1 MPDPTPQATGRSSR
15 PVSRPIYRRIADDIR
30 GRVERGVLGAGDRLP
45 TIRALASELGV
56 NRDTVSLAYESLA
69 AEGLVESVV
78 GRGTFVRPQ
87 PGELRAAQEPVVL
100 DLAPPI
106 EQLIGLENARP
117 RFGVAEDVAPL
128 HSLIPDP
135 AFYPVEDFRRCLNRV
150 LSKGGAELFLYGG
163 PQGHPGLRELI
174 AGRLQ
179 EAGIELAPENV
190 VLCHGASQGIA
201 LAIRLFAESGDA
213 VAVEAPTYHNVLA
226 TLAGLGL
233 RPATVP
239 MADDGPDLEALDRV
253 LARPE
258 VKAFYT
264 IPTFHN
270 PMGITTSLRHRERL
284 LEIAARH
291 RTAVIEDGYEM
302 DLRYSGRSVPPL
314 AALDGRGVVVHLSSF
329 SKSLFPGLRI
339 GSLAL
344 RGRGVE
350 GLIALKHATD
360 LSDSMP
366 LQAALEEF
374 LRSGAYDK
382 HLAKLRRALRG
393 RRDVLLAALEER
405 LPAGTRF
412 TRPDGGY
419 QIWVELPFDI
429 DTRDLLADAAR
440 AGVLFAPGSQFM
452 PEPGASRCLRL
463 TIARANEEEIRQGVD
478 ALGRLVAERRDSEPA
493 AREAASVNV

>member
-1 MPDPTPQATGRSSR
+1 MSSSGIQDGGRDSR
-15 PVSRPIYRRIADDIR
+15 PVYRRIAEDIR
-30 GRVERGVLGAGDRLP
+30 GQVERGSLGAGDRLP

-56 NRDTVSLAYESLA
+56 NRDTISLAYEALA

-78 GRGTFVRPQ
+78 GRGTFVRRSPRE
-87 PGELRAAQEPVVL
+87 PERGEEPIAL
-100 DLAPPI
+100 SLAPQV
-106 EQLIGLENARP
+106 EQLIAMENARP
-117 RFGVAEDVAPL
+117 RFGVAEDVVAL

-135 AFYPVEDFRRCLNRV
+135 SFYPVEEFRRCLNRV
-150 LSKGGAELFLYGG
+150 LSKGGAELFLYGA
-163 PQGHPGLRELI
+163 PQGHPGLREVI
-174 AGRLQ
+174 AGRLRA
-179 EAGIELAPENV
+179 AGIELSSENV

-201 LAIRLFAESGDA
+201 LAIRLFTDVGDC

-233 RPATVP
+233 RPAPVA
-239 MADDGPDLEALDRV
+239 MDAEGPDLDALDRV

-270 PMGITTSLRHRERL
+270 PMGTTTSLRHRERL

-291 RTAVIEDGYEM
+291 GTPVIEDGYEM
-302 DLRYSGRSVPPL
+302 DLRYSGRSVPSL
-314 AALDGRGVVVHLSSF
+314 AALDGRGLVVLLSSF

-350 GLIALKHATD
+350 GLVALKHATD

-382 HLAKLRRALRG
+382 HLARLRRALRG
-393 RRDVLLAALEER
+393 RRDVMLEALEEK
-405 LPAGTRF
+405 LPEGTRF

-419 QIWVELPFDI
+419 QVWVELPFEI

-440 AGVLFAPGSQFM
+440 AGVLFAPGSQFL

-463 TIARANEEEIRQGVD
+463 TIARASEEEIRQGV
-478 ALGRLVAERRDSEPA
+478 AVLGRLIEERRAAKPA